1 MCRSGLNFE
10 RSAIL
15 TWLQDHGNTNPLTR
29 DTLRPSG
36 LVPNRALEA
45 KISSWCQVN
54 NIRREQSNGPEGAQI
69 NDLFTCPASELERT
83 PTKERIMSHHT
94 PRSGDSRPSRPAQN
108 SAQARVGLS
117 MLFRRL

>member
-45 KISSWCQVN
+45 RISSWCQVN
-54 NIRREQSNGPEGAQI
+54 NVRHEQSNEREDTQI
-69 NDLFTCPASELERT
+69 NELFTCPALELERT
-83 PTKERIMSHHT
+83 PTKERRT
-94 PRSGDSRPSRPAQN
+94 QQQANRSSNSRPSRPAQN
-108 SAQARVGLS
+108 SDQARLGLS